1 MAPVDFTSLDLGSLE
16 MQADKFAMRTENRL
30 NPGLKYD
37 SFNFVTNSE
46 TLLRSPRAKL
56 VQGLALAVLL
66 LLGGLA
72 FVGPSGVL
80 AWSENLELLEQRQ
93 AHITKLKEE
102 RDELKN
108 RVALLDPKHADPD
121 LVGELL
127 RSNLNVAHPDEVVI
141 TLN

>member
-1 MAPVDFTSLDLGSLE
+1 M
-16 MQADKFAMRTENRL
+16 ENRL

-37 SFNFVTNSE
+37 SFKCVTNSE
-46 TLLRSPRAKL
+46 TLLRSPREKL
-56 VQGLALAVLL
+56 MQAGALMVLL

-80 AWSENLELLEQRQ
+80 AWSENLKLLEQREAQ
-93 AHITKLKEE
+93 IAQLKGE

-141 TLN
+141 KLN

>member
-1 MAPVDFTSLDLGSLE
+1 MVPLPKIALG
-16 MQADKFAMRTENRL
+16 MENRL

-37 SFNFVTNSE
+37 SFKCVTNSE
-46 TLLRSPRAKL
+46 TLLRSPREKL
-56 VQGLALAVLL
+56 MQAAALMVLL

-72 FVGPSGVL
+72 FMGPSGVL
-80 AWSENLELLEQRQ
+80 AWGENLKLLDQRQ
-93 AHITKLKEE
+93 AQIGHLKAE

-141 TLN
+141 KLN